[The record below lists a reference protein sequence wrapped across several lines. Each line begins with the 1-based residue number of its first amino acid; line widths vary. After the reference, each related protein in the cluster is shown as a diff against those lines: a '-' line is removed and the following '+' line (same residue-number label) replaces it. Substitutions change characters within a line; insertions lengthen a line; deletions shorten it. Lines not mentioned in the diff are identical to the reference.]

1 MPDETQVQT
10 PVTPKP
16 DDDRV
21 AAMAAK
27 TAELLAEAKAAKER
41 LRQYADVFGVD
52 PGKQTPEQI
61 AQSRAAEQRE
71 RERRATA
78 VERAVTRSLVTGG
91 YKVPEPVSDLLLS
104 GAIQSQAIKV
114 DESGT
119 VQGARE
125 YLDGILTALRSDAPA
140 APRPESPQVPRQK
153 LPGADDVDEKF
164 ANVRSFEDLM
174 ALGPG
179 SMSTFFEKH
188 RDRYD
193 ALYAARATSMKQSA
207 GRLKFA
213 PATPTVEISKFEV
226 PK

>member
-41 LRQYADVFGVD
+41 LRQYAEVFGVD

-78 VERAVTRSLVTGG
+78 VERAVTRRLVTGG
-91 YKVPEPVSDLLLS
+91 YKVPEPVFDLLLS

-140 APRPESPQVPRQK
+140 APRPESPQVPRHP
-153 LPGADDVDEKF
+153 LPGAEDVDPVYETVTSFADLMKMGPDHVTKF
-164 ANVRSFEDLM
+164 AEKYPDKYDRLRRSHFVGLQN
-174 ALGPG
+174 PG
-179 SMSTFFEKH
+179 
-188 RDRYD
+188 R
-193 ALYAARATSMKQSA
+193 RAVTTENK
-207 GRLKFA
+207 
-213 PATPTVEISKFEV
+213 
-226 PK
+226 

>member
-91 YKVPEPVSDLLLS
+91 YKVPEPVFDLLLS

-153 LPGADDVDEKF
+153 LPGPDDVEPVYQPVNTFADLLAMGPTHVVAYAEKY
-164 ANVRSFEDLM
+164 
-174 ALGPG
+174 PQ
-179 SMSTFFEKH
+179 
-188 RDRYD
+188 RYEQIKKAHFD
-193 ALYAARATSMKQSA
+193 AAKTPQRHIPPQAVGAR
-207 GRLKFA
+207 
-213 PATPTVEISKFEV
+213 
-226 PK
+226 